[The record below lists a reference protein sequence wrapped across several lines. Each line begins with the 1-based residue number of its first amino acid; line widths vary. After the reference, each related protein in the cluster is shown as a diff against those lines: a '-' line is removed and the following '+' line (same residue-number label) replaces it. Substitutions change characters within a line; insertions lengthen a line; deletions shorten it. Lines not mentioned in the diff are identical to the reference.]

1 MIERHGKAAPSVKLW
16 AAVSERDVLNH
27 DKEAQ
32 AFFRGATPAA
42 QAVLNP
48 LVFLHGLGAE
58 AYLQTL
64 EKHAAAAAQSLAA
77 GKQGAGVWS
86 FNPNKWG
93 LSPDQANAYDL
104 AKAQAD
110 AAQSAA
116 NPGVLDAISQTAQGV
131 TKNAGNV
138 YNVLM
143 WAAGAGLLVWGVSEI
158 VAARGEAIA
167 TGAVRTARALKH

>member
-1 MIERHGKAAPSVKLW
+1 VAAAAERFERLSRLADQLQVIERHGKAAPSVKLW

-32 AFFRGATPAA
+32 AFFRGATP
-42 QAVLNP
+42 
-48 LVFLHGLGAE
+48 
-58 AYLQTL
+58 
-64 EKHAAAAAQSLAA
+64 AAQSLAA